1 MGCSLPTLQICPS
14 WPAWPPGP
22 FLTWLP
28 FSFISRHSCFTLHSP
43 SVPLFL
49 TIPPMCC
56 VFQVSVT
63 SQLRFSPCRVLAPIY
78 MSMKYWSFKTPRLKP
93 SLSTLLVTAP
103 DGNLTLLLWSLLL
116 FIITLNT
123 LSCYFL
129 VDMSV
134 PSYRRGQWL
143 VQRCLRNAVKLNWD
157 QGSFQ
162 HSDSRF
168 VTDNLSFCLWPNVF
182 IIYCPFL
189 LSEMTPCHLITNKWH
204 HAT

>member
-1 MGCSLPTLQICPS
+1 MSEFGCIPLKFHFSKTSSRLDWAHGLQFAN
-14 WPAWPPGP
+14 PADMSKLAGMAYGAISD
-22 FLTWLP
+22 WLP
-28 FSFISRHSCFTLHSP
+28 FSFISWHSCFTLHSP
-43 SVPLFL
+43 SVPHFL

-63 SQLRFSPCRVLAPIY
+63 SQLRFSPCRILAPIY
-78 MSMKYWSFKTPRLKP
+78 MSMKYWSFKTPWLKP

-143 VQRCLRNAVKLNWD
+143 VQMCLRNAVKLNWD

-168 VTDNLSFCLWPNVF
+168 VTDNLSFCLGPM
-182 IIYCPFL
+182 YL
-189 LSEMTPCHLITNKWH
+189 
-204 HAT
+204 